1 VSPPAADTHPQKQ
14 APPGPASA
22 EAGPARAPGGRAE
35 LGMAA
40 LVVAIG
46 VVVLVGTTQIDEP
59 IVDNVV
65 GPRFFPYGVGALLVT
80 AGVWLAVDVLRGG
93 RGQPDV
99 DENLDP
105 SLPCDWRAV
114 AVIVGAFLAHVL
126 LVVPAGWPVAGAVLF
141 AGVAVALGARLRVAA
156 PVAVLLASVVFA
168 VFEYALGVPLPLGM
182 LDEVV

>member
-1 VSPPAADTHPQKQ
+1 MSPPAAGTQ
-14 APPGPASA
+14 AP
-22 EAGPARAPGGRAE
+22 AGPATAATAAARAKAPGGRTE

-40 LVVAIG
+40 LVVAVG

-59 IVDNVV
+59 LVDNVV
-65 GPRFFPYGVGALLVT
+65 GPRFFPYGVGSLLVAT
-80 AGVWLAVDVLRGG
+80 GVWLAVDVLRGG
-93 RGQPDV
+93 RGRPDV

-114 AVIVGAFLAHVL
+114 GVIGGAFLAHVL

-156 PVAVLLASVVFA
+156 PVAVALAAVVFA
-168 VFEYALGVPLPLGM
+168 VFEYALGVPLPLG
-182 LDEVV
+182 LFEGVV